1 MVHAL
6 GLHRARRCTILSDRG
21 AAFATTLHKVACE
34 IDAAHQQ
41 HVGHMRTDNRTKLVW
56 LAIVAVCSFMLGVL
70 VGLALFIS
78 ELGNLVG

>member
-6 GLHRARRCTILSDRG
+6 GLHRAWRTILSDRG
-21 AAFATTLHKVACE
+21 VAFAMTPHRVPCE

-41 HVGHMRTDNRTKLVW
+41 HVSRMTTDNRTKVVW

-70 VGLALFIS
+70 AGLALFIS
-78 ELGNLVG
+78 ELGNLGG